1 MCFAVSS
8 ESDVTSPDLQ
18 NPKNL
23 TIDSPSL
30 QETASLWSSDSV
42 FMRGI
47 SSEEG
52 ARTSVSSDLKPVDP
66 TDKSSFSGFEQ
77 KDEHSTSV
85 HFEGKAGLSGSNPPG
100 LVDESSFS
108 SLDLKDEHSAPVF
121 LEDDSGF
128 ANVKPVDED
137 DLSLSALEPS
147 HDHSA
152 PVHLEGDFRD
162 RTFSE
167 TGNSDSNYK
176 RVNRLSS
183 IEDLSHIYENFLAFA
198 STMAERS
205 PEFQQQLYHV
215 YENVTQA
222 FDFRSQ
228 DGLHKKEDLVEEKAS
243 CSVAQETNVEKEL
256 GSPSMEMSSEF
267 EKISLR
273 DRERKE
279 NEYMYRPYSGICGES
294 ELEKLAES
302 LGEEDENEINTLAEN
317 KNENSTEVDLR
328 GGRLAGETDDVKSTV
343 ELQSDEVVCS
353 TSADVVDSSGQ
364 TPLRDENAEEK
375 HADDNNTVQSAPTL
389 LHADCVSAVET
400 GSSSFYLVQEVNEQ
414 IWSEVAS
421 RVPSESVVETSM
433 QISATAESATDQET
447 SASLVGDSP
456 VENVA
461 EEVAERG
468 VVIQGPID
476 DSQDDEENFSAPEK
490 KGSMEE
496 TAFSDIQHLSEDT
509 ALSEENRFTIR
520 TNEIEESSLQL
531 SCFKNNDS
539 DSDVIKEA
547 QTSNLTPSSGNSC
560 LKCGSI
566 QNVFNAGSFVTSTPL
581 ESKCSMEVH
590 SKQNILST
598 VCACE
603 QAQSWDEATLQVEE
617 IASVPRQ
624 DPGLEIA
631 STSACDNR
639 DTLVTEISNEPKR
652 KETVQDT
659 PQLRHPSS
667 KSNGESSSQ
676 ETVICDAETTNQ
688 AKNTTYKTY
697 RGDSCEQSDKM
708 PSNLARSCVSD
719 STTYLDSSSDFRENV
734 DVLKKSPERDTDCS
748 TKSSSDEEF
757 ATPEDTIDFSGRNN
771 EDDWTSMTQDSRGT
785 TSTEPVESIGTNRD
799 HSSKSSEGPCDGH
812 LLPATDPE
820 SDSKT
825 SLSVSSDSCK
835 VNANLEDKQDLTRSQ
850 MDILKAVTAA
860 FEEILELHGDEN
872 DSDDTKL

>member
-1 MCFAVSS
+1 
-8 ESDVTSPDLQ
+8 
-18 NPKNL
+18 
-23 TIDSPSL
+23 
-30 QETASLWSSDSV
+30 
-42 FMRGI
+42 MRGI

-66 TDKSSFSGFEQ
+66 IDKSSFSGFEP

-85 HFEGKAGLSGSNPPG
+85 HFEDKAGLPGSNPPG
-100 LVDESSFS
+100 PGDESSFS

-128 ANVKPVDED
+128 SNVKPVDED
-137 DLSLSALEPS
+137 DLSSSALEPS

-152 PVHLEGDFRD
+152 PVHLEGDSRD

-167 TGNSDSNYK
+167 TGNSDGNFK

-228 DGLHKKEDLVEEKAS
+228 DSLHKKEDLAEEKAS
-243 CSVAQETNVEKEL
+243 CSVGQETNVEKEL

-302 LGEEDENEINTLAEN
+302 LGEQEENEINTLAEN
-317 KNENSTEVDLR
+317 KNENSTEIDLR
-328 GGRLAGETDDVKSTV
+328 GGRLAGETDDVKSTN
-343 ELQSDEVVCS
+343 ESQSDEVVCS
-353 TSADVVDSSGQ
+353 ISADVVESSGQ
-364 TPLRDENAEEK
+364 SPLRDENAEEK
-375 HADDNNTVQSAPTL
+375 HADDNNTVQS
-389 LHADCVSAVET
+389 ADCVSAVET

-414 IWSEVAS
+414 IWSEVGS
-421 RVPSESVVETSM
+421 RVLSESVVETSL
-433 QISATAESATDQET
+433 QISATAESATDRET
-447 SASLVGDSP
+447 SASLVGESP

-461 EEVAERG
+461 EEVAERV

-490 KGSMEE
+490 KDSMEE
-496 TAFSDIQHLSEDT
+496 TAFSDIQHLSEHT
-509 ALSEENRFTIR
+509 ALSEEIRFTIR
-520 TNEIEESSLQL
+520 TNEIEESSLQS

-547 QTSNLTPSSGNSC
+547 QTSDLTPSSGNSC

-566 QNVFNAGSFVTSTPL
+566 QNVFIAGSFVTSTPL

-659 PQLRHPSS
+659 PQLRHSSS
-667 KSNGESSSQ
+667 KTNGESSNQ

-708 PSNLARSCVSD
+708 PSDLAWSCVSD
-719 STTYLDSSSDFRENV
+719 STTYLDSSSDFRLNV
-734 DVLKKSPERDTDCS
+734 DVPKKSPERDTDCS

-771 EDDWTSMTQDSRGT
+771 EHDWTSITQDSRGT
-785 TSTEPVESIGTNRD
+785 TSTAPVESIGTNRD

>member
-1 MCFAVSS
+1 M
-8 ESDVTSPDLQ
+8 
-18 NPKNL
+18 
-23 TIDSPSL
+23 
-30 QETASLWSSDSV
+30 
-42 FMRGI
+42 
-47 SSEEG
+47 
-52 ARTSVSSDLKPVDP
+52 
-66 TDKSSFSGFEQ
+66 
-77 KDEHSTSV
+77 
-85 HFEGKAGLSGSNPPG
+85 
-100 LVDESSFS
+100 
-108 SLDLKDEHSAPVF
+108 
-121 LEDDSGF
+121 
-128 ANVKPVDED
+128 
-137 DLSLSALEPS
+137 
-147 HDHSA
+147 
-152 PVHLEGDFRD
+152 
-162 RTFSE
+162 
-167 TGNSDSNYK
+167 
-176 RVNRLSS
+176 
-183 IEDLSHIYENFLAFA
+183 
-198 STMAERS
+198 
-205 PEFQQQLYHV
+205 
-215 YENVTQA
+215 
-222 FDFRSQ
+222 
-228 DGLHKKEDLVEEKAS
+228 
-243 CSVAQETNVEKEL
+243 
-256 GSPSMEMSSEF
+256 
-267 EKISLR
+267 
-273 DRERKE
+273 
-279 NEYMYRPYSGICGES
+279 
-294 ELEKLAES
+294 
-302 LGEEDENEINTLAEN
+302 
-317 KNENSTEVDLR
+317 
-328 GGRLAGETDDVKSTV
+328 
-343 ELQSDEVVCS
+343 
-353 TSADVVDSSGQ
+353 
-364 TPLRDENAEEK
+364 
-375 HADDNNTVQSAPTL
+375 
-389 LHADCVSAVET
+389 
-400 GSSSFYLVQEVNEQ
+400 
-414 IWSEVAS
+414 
-421 RVPSESVVETSM
+421 PSESVVETSL
-433 QISATAESATDQET
+433 QISATAESATDRET
-447 SASLVGDSP
+447 SASLVGESP

-520 TNEIEESSLQL
+520 ANEIEESSLQL

-547 QTSNLTPSSGNSC
+547 QTSDLTPSSGNSC

-566 QNVFNAGSFVTSTPL
+566 QNVFIAGSFVTSTPL

-598 VCACE
+598 VCVCE

-708 PSNLARSCVSD
+708 PSDLARSCVSD
-719 STTYLDSSSDFRENV
+719 STTYLDSSSDFRQNV
-734 DVLKKSPERDTDCS
+734 DVPKKSPERDSDCS

-757 ATPEDTIDFSGRNN
+757 ATPEDTIDFSERNN
-771 EDDWTSMTQDSRGT
+771 EHDWTSITQDSRGT
-785 TSTEPVESIGTNRD
+785 TSTASVESIGTNRD

>member
-1 MCFAVSS
+1 
-8 ESDVTSPDLQ
+8 
-18 NPKNL
+18 
-23 TIDSPSL
+23 
-30 QETASLWSSDSV
+30 
-42 FMRGI
+42 MRGI

-66 TDKSSFSGFEQ
+66 IDKSSFSGFEP

-85 HFEGKAGLSGSNPPG
+85 HFEDKAGLSGSNPPG
-100 LVDESSFS
+100 PGDESSFS

-128 ANVKPVDED
+128 SNVKPVDED
-137 DLSLSALEPS
+137 DLSSSALEPS

-152 PVHLEGDFRD
+152 PVHLEGDSRD

-167 TGNSDSNYK
+167 TGNSDGNFK

-228 DGLHKKEDLVEEKAS
+228 DSLHKKEDLAEEKAS
-243 CSVAQETNVEKEL
+243 CSVGQETNVEKEL

-302 LGEEDENEINTLAEN
+302 LGEQEENEINTLAEN
-317 KNENSTEVDLR
+317 KNENSTEIDLR
-328 GGRLAGETDDVKSTV
+328 GGRLAGETDDVKSTN
-343 ELQSDEVVCS
+343 ESQSDEVVCS
-353 TSADVVDSSGQ
+353 ISADVVESSGQ
-364 TPLRDENAEEK
+364 SPLRDENAEEK
-375 HADDNNTVQSAPTL
+375 HADDNNTVQS
-389 LHADCVSAVET
+389 ADCVSAVET

-414 IWSEVAS
+414 IWSEVGS
-421 RVPSESVVETSM
+421 RVPRESVVETSL
-433 QISATAESATDQET
+433 QISATAESATDRET
-447 SASLVGDSP
+447 SASLVGESP

-461 EEVAERG
+461 EEVAERV

-490 KGSMEE
+490 KDSMEE
-496 TAFSDIQHLSEDT
+496 TAFSDIQHLSEHT
-509 ALSEENRFTIR
+509 ALSEEIRFTIR

-547 QTSNLTPSSGNSC
+547 QTSDLTPSSGNSC

-566 QNVFNAGSFVTSTPL
+566 QNVFIAGSFVTSTPL

-598 VCACE
+598 VCVCE

-659 PQLRHPSS
+659 PQLRHSSS
-667 KSNGESSSQ
+667 KTNGESSNQ

-708 PSNLARSCVSD
+708 PSDLAWSCVSD
-719 STTYLDSSSDFRENV
+719 STTYLDSSSDFRLHV
-734 DVLKKSPERDTDCS
+734 DVPKKSPERDTDCS

-771 EDDWTSMTQDSRGT
+771 EHDWTSITQDSRGT
-785 TSTEPVESIGTNRD
+785 TSTAPVESIGTNRD

>member
-1 MCFAVSS
+1 
-8 ESDVTSPDLQ
+8 
-18 NPKNL
+18 
-23 TIDSPSL
+23 
-30 QETASLWSSDSV
+30 
-42 FMRGI
+42 MRGI

-66 TDKSSFSGFEQ
+66 IDKSSFSGFEP

-85 HFEGKAGLSGSNPPG
+85 HFEDKAGLSGSNPPG
-100 LVDESSFS
+100 PGDESSFS

-128 ANVKPVDED
+128 SNVKPVDED
-137 DLSLSALEPS
+137 DLSSSALEPS

-152 PVHLEGDFRD
+152 PVHLEGDSRD

-167 TGNSDSNYK
+167 TGNSDGNFK

-228 DGLHKKEDLVEEKAS
+228 DSLHKKEDLAEEKAS
-243 CSVAQETNVEKEL
+243 CSVGQETNVEKEL

-302 LGEEDENEINTLAEN
+302 LGEQEENEINTLAEN
-317 KNENSTEVDLR
+317 KNENSTEIDLR
-328 GGRLAGETDDVKSTV
+328 GGRLAGETDDVKSTN
-343 ELQSDEVVCS
+343 ESQSDEVVCS
-353 TSADVVDSSGQ
+353 ISADVVESSGQ
-364 TPLRDENAEEK
+364 SPLRDENAEEK
-375 HADDNNTVQSAPTL
+375 QADDNNTVQS
-389 LHADCVSAVET
+389 ADCVSAVET

-414 IWSEVAS
+414 IWSEVGS
-421 RVPSESVVETSM
+421 RVPSESVVETSL
-433 QISATAESATDQET
+433 QISATAESATDRET
-447 SASLVGDSP
+447 SASLVGESP

-461 EEVAERG
+461 EEVAERV

-490 KGSMEE
+490 KDSMEE
-496 TAFSDIQHLSEDT
+496 TAFSDIQHLSEHT
-509 ALSEENRFTIR
+509 ALSEEIRFTIR

-547 QTSNLTPSSGNSC
+547 QTSDLTPSSGNSC

-566 QNVFNAGSFVTSTPL
+566 QNVFIAGSFVTSTPL

-598 VCACE
+598 VCVCE

-659 PQLRHPSS
+659 PQLRHSSS
-667 KSNGESSSQ
+667 KTNGESSNQ

-708 PSNLARSCVSD
+708 PSDLAWSCVSD
-719 STTYLDSSSDFRENV
+719 STTYLDSSSDFRLHV
-734 DVLKKSPERDTDCS
+734 DVPKKSPERDTDCS

-771 EDDWTSMTQDSRGT
+771 EHDWTSITQDSRGT
-785 TSTEPVESIGTNRD
+785 TSTAPVESIGTNRD

>member
-1 MCFAVSS
+1 
-8 ESDVTSPDLQ
+8 
-18 NPKNL
+18 
-23 TIDSPSL
+23 
-30 QETASLWSSDSV
+30 
-42 FMRGI
+42 MRGI

-66 TDKSSFSGFEQ
+66 IDKSSFSGFEP

-85 HFEGKAGLSGSNPPG
+85 HFEDKAGLSGSNPPG
-100 LVDESSFS
+100 PGDESSFS

-128 ANVKPVDED
+128 SNVKPVDED
-137 DLSLSALEPS
+137 DLSSSALEPS

-152 PVHLEGDFRD
+152 PVHLEGDSRD

-167 TGNSDSNYK
+167 TGNSDGNFK

-228 DGLHKKEDLVEEKAS
+228 DSLHKKEDFAEEKAS
-243 CSVAQETNVEKEL
+243 CSVGQETNVEKEL

-302 LGEEDENEINTLAEN
+302 LGEQEENEINTLAEN
-317 KNENSTEVDLR
+317 KNENSTEIDLR
-328 GGRLAGETDDVKSTV
+328 GGRLAGETDDVKSTN
-343 ELQSDEVVCS
+343 ESQSDEVVCS
-353 TSADVVDSSGQ
+353 ISADVVESSGQ
-364 TPLRDENAEEK
+364 SPLRDENAEEK
-375 HADDNNTVQSAPTL
+375 HADDNNTVQSA
-389 LHADCVSAVET
+389 DCVSAVET
-400 GSSSFYLVQEVNEQ
+400 GSSSIYLVQEVNEQ
-414 IWSEVAS
+414 IWSEVGS
-421 RVPSESVVETSM
+421 RVPSESVVETSL
-433 QISATAESATDQET
+433 QISATAESATDRET
-447 SASLVGDSP
+447 SASLVGESP

-461 EEVAERG
+461 EEVAERV
-468 VVIQGPID
+468 VVIQGSID

-490 KGSMEE
+490 KDSMEE
-496 TAFSDIQHLSEDT
+496 TAFSDIQHLSEHT
-509 ALSEENRFTIR
+509 ALSEEIRFTIR

-547 QTSNLTPSSGNSC
+547 QTSDLTPSSGNSC
-560 LKCGSI
+560 LECGSI
-566 QNVFNAGSFVTSTPL
+566 QNVFIAGSFVTSTPL

-659 PQLRHPSS
+659 PQLRHSSS
-667 KSNGESSSQ
+667 KTNGESSNQ

-708 PSNLARSCVSD
+708 PSDLAWSCVSD
-719 STTYLDSSSDFRENV
+719 STTYLDSSSDFRLNV
-734 DVLKKSPERDTDCS
+734 DVPKKSPERDTDCS

-771 EDDWTSMTQDSRGT
+771 EHDWTSITQDSRGT
-785 TSTEPVESIGTNRD
+785 TSTAPVESIGTNRD

>member
-1 MCFAVSS
+1 
-8 ESDVTSPDLQ
+8 
-18 NPKNL
+18 
-23 TIDSPSL
+23 
-30 QETASLWSSDSV
+30 
-42 FMRGI
+42 MRGI

-66 TDKSSFSGFEQ
+66 IDKSSFSGFEP

-85 HFEGKAGLSGSNPPG
+85 HFEDKAGLSGSNPPG
-100 LVDESSFS
+100 PGDESSFS

-128 ANVKPVDED
+128 SNVKPVDED
-137 DLSLSALEPS
+137 DLSSSALEPS

-152 PVHLEGDFRD
+152 PVHLEGDSRD

-167 TGNSDSNYK
+167 TGNSDGNFK

-228 DGLHKKEDLVEEKAS
+228 DSLHKKEDLAEEKAS
-243 CSVAQETNVEKEL
+243 CSVGQETNVEKEL

-302 LGEEDENEINTLAEN
+302 LGEQEENEINTLAEN
-317 KNENSTEVDLR
+317 KNENSTEIDLR
-328 GGRLAGETDDVKSTV
+328 GGRLAGETDDVKSTN
-343 ELQSDEVVCS
+343 ESQSDEVVCS
-353 TSADVVDSSGQ
+353 ISADVVESSGQ
-364 TPLRDENAEEK
+364 SPLRDENAEEK
-375 HADDNNTVQSAPTL
+375 QADDNNTVQS
-389 LHADCVSAVET
+389 ADCVSAVET

-414 IWSEVAS
+414 IWSEVGS
-421 RVPSESVVETSM
+421 RVPSESVVETSL
-433 QISATAESATDQET
+433 QISATAESATDRET
-447 SASLVGDSP
+447 SASLVGESP

-461 EEVAERG
+461 EEVAERV

-490 KGSMEE
+490 KDSMEE
-496 TAFSDIQHLSEDT
+496 TAFSDIQHLSEHT
-509 ALSEENRFTIR
+509 ALSEEIRFTIK

-547 QTSNLTPSSGNSC
+547 QTSDLTPSSGNSC

-566 QNVFNAGSFVTSTPL
+566 QNVFIAGSFVTSTPL

-598 VCACE
+598 VCVCE

-659 PQLRHPSS
+659 PQLRHSSS
-667 KSNGESSSQ
+667 KTNGESSNQ

-708 PSNLARSCVSD
+708 PSDLAWSCVSD
-719 STTYLDSSSDFRENV
+719 STTYLDSSSDFRLHV
-734 DVLKKSPERDTDCS
+734 DVPKKSPERDTDCS

-771 EDDWTSMTQDSRGT
+771 EHDWTSITQDSRGT
-785 TSTEPVESIGTNRD
+785 TSTASVESIGTNRD

>member
-1 MCFAVSS
+1 
-8 ESDVTSPDLQ
+8 
-18 NPKNL
+18 
-23 TIDSPSL
+23 
-30 QETASLWSSDSV
+30 
-42 FMRGI
+42 MRGI

-66 TDKSSFSGFEQ
+66 VDKSSFSGFEP

-85 HFEGKAGLSGSNPPG
+85 HFEDKAGLSGSNPPG
-100 LVDESSFS
+100 PGDESSFS

-128 ANVKPVDED
+128 SNVKPVDED
-137 DLSLSALEPS
+137 DLSSSALEPS

-152 PVHLEGDFRD
+152 PVHLEGDSRD

-167 TGNSDSNYK
+167 TGNSDGNFK

-228 DGLHKKEDLVEEKAS
+228 DSLHKKEDLAEEKAS
-243 CSVAQETNVEKEL
+243 CSVGQETNVEKEL

-302 LGEEDENEINTLAEN
+302 LGEQEENEINTLAEN
-317 KNENSTEVDLR
+317 KNENSTEIDLR
-328 GGRLAGETDDVKSTV
+328 GGRLAGETDDVKSTN
-343 ELQSDEVVCS
+343 ESQSDEVVCS
-353 TSADVVDSSGQ
+353 ISADVVESSGQ
-364 TPLRDENAEEK
+364 SPLRDENAEEK
-375 HADDNNTVQSAPTL
+375 HADDNNTVQS
-389 LHADCVSAVET
+389 ADCVSAVET

-414 IWSEVAS
+414 IWSEVGS
-421 RVPSESVVETSM
+421 RVPSESVVETSL
-433 QISATAESATDQET
+433 QISATAESATDRET
-447 SASLVGDSP
+447 SASLVGESP

-461 EEVAERG
+461 EEVAERV

-476 DSQDDEENFSAPEK
+476 DSHDDEENFSAPEK
-490 KGSMEE
+490 KDSMEE
-496 TAFSDIQHLSEDT
+496 TAFSDIQHLSEHT
-509 ALSEENRFTIR
+509 ALSEEIRFTIR
-520 TNEIEESSLQL
+520 TNEIEKSSLQS

-547 QTSNLTPSSGNSC
+547 QTSDLTPSSGNRC

-566 QNVFNAGSFVTSTPL
+566 QNVFIAGSFVTSTPL

-659 PQLRHPSS
+659 PQLRHSSS
-667 KSNGESSSQ
+667 KTNGESSNQ

-708 PSNLARSCVSD
+708 PSDLAWSCVSD
-719 STTYLDSSSDFRENV
+719 STTYLDSSSDFRLNF
-734 DVLKKSPERDTDCS
+734 DVPKKSPERDTDCS

-771 EDDWTSMTQDSRGT
+771 EHDWTSITQDSRGT
-785 TSTEPVESIGTNRD
+785 TSTAPVESIGTNRD

>member
-1 MCFAVSS
+1 
-8 ESDVTSPDLQ
+8 
-18 NPKNL
+18 
-23 TIDSPSL
+23 
-30 QETASLWSSDSV
+30 
-42 FMRGI
+42 MRGI

-66 TDKSSFSGFEQ
+66 IDKSSFSGFEP

-85 HFEGKAGLSGSNPPG
+85 HFEDKAGLPGSNPPG
-100 LVDESSFS
+100 PGDESSFS

-128 ANVKPVDED
+128 SNVKPVDED
-137 DLSLSALEPS
+137 DLSSSALEPS

-152 PVHLEGDFRD
+152 PVHLEGDSRD

-167 TGNSDSNYK
+167 TGNSDGNFK

-228 DGLHKKEDLVEEKAS
+228 DSLHKKEDLAEEKAS
-243 CSVAQETNVEKEL
+243 CSVGQETNVEKEL

-302 LGEEDENEINTLAEN
+302 LGEQEENEINTLAEN
-317 KNENSTEVDLR
+317 KNENSTEIDLR
-328 GGRLAGETDDVKSTV
+328 GGRLAGETDDVKSTN
-343 ELQSDEVVCS
+343 ESQSDEVVCS
-353 TSADVVDSSGQ
+353 ISADVVESSGQ
-364 TPLRDENAEEK
+364 SPLRDENAEEK
-375 HADDNNTVQSAPTL
+375 HADDNNTVQS
-389 LHADCVSAVET
+389 ADCVSAVET

-414 IWSEVAS
+414 IWSEVGS
-421 RVPSESVVETSM
+421 RVLSESVVETSL
-433 QISATAESATDQET
+433 QISATAESATDRET
-447 SASLVGDSP
+447 SASLVGESP

-461 EEVAERG
+461 EEVAERV

-490 KGSMEE
+490 KDSMEE
-496 TAFSDIQHLSEDT
+496 TAFSDIQHLSEHT
-509 ALSEENRFTIR
+509 ALSEEIRFTIR
-520 TNEIEESSLQL
+520 TNEIEESSLQS

-547 QTSNLTPSSGNSC
+547 QTSDLTPSSGNSC

-566 QNVFNAGSFVTSTPL
+566 QNVFIAGSFVTSTPL

-598 VCACE
+598 VCVCE

-659 PQLRHPSS
+659 PQLRHSSS
-667 KSNGESSSQ
+667 KTNGESSNQ

-708 PSNLARSCVSD
+708 PSDLAWSCVSD
-719 STTYLDSSSDFRENV
+719 STTYLDSSSDFRLNV
-734 DVLKKSPERDTDCS
+734 DVPKKSPERDTDCS

-771 EDDWTSMTQDSRGT
+771 EHDWTSITQDSRGT
-785 TSTEPVESIGTNRD
+785 TSTASVESIGTNRD

>member
-42 FMRGI
+42 FLRGI

-66 TDKSSFSGFEQ
+66 TDKSSFSGFEP

-85 HFEGKAGLSGSNPPG
+85 HFEDKAGLLGSNPPG
-100 LVDESSFS
+100 PMDESSFS

-121 LEDDSGF
+121 LEDDSDF
-128 ANVKPVDED
+128 SNVKPVDED
-137 DLSLSALEPS
+137 DLSSSALEPS
-147 HDHSA
+147 HDHST
-152 PVHLEGDFRD
+152 PVHFEGDSRD

-167 TGNSDSNYK
+167 TGNSDSNFK

-228 DGLHKKEDLVEEKAS
+228 DSLHKKEDLAEEKAS
-243 CSVAQETNVEKEL
+243 CSVGQETNVEKEL

-302 LGEEDENEINTLAEN
+302 LGGEEENEINTLAEN

-328 GGRLAGETDDVKSTV
+328 GGRLVGETDYVKSTN
-343 ELQSDEVVCS
+343 ESQSDEVVCS
-353 TSADVVDSSGQ
+353 ISADVVESSGQ

-414 IWSEVAS
+414 IWSEVGS
-421 RVPSESVVETSM
+421 RLPSESVVETSM
-433 QISATAESATDQET
+433 QISATAESATDRET
-447 SASLVGDSP
+447 SASLVGESP

-461 EEVAERG
+461 EKVAERD

-476 DSQDDEENFSAPEK
+476 DSQDDEENFNAPENK
-490 KGSMEE
+490 DSMEE

-509 ALSEENRFTIR
+509 ALSEENCFTIR

-539 DSDVIKEA
+539 DSDVSKEA
-547 QTSNLTPSSGNSC
+547 QTSDLTPSSGNSC
-560 LKCGSI
+560 PKCGSI
-566 QNVFNAGSFVTSTPL
+566 QNVFIAGSFVTAAPL

-603 QAQSWDEATLQVEE
+603 QAQLWNEAAPQVEE
-617 IASVPRQ
+617 IVSVARR

-631 STSACDNR
+631 STSACGNR

-659 PQLRHPSS
+659 LQLSPSS
-667 KSNGESSSQ
+667 KTNGENCNQ
-676 ETVICDAETTNQ
+676 ETVICGTETTNP
-688 AKNTTYKTY
+688 AKNTTDETY

-708 PSNLARSCVSD
+708 PSDLARSCVSD
-719 STTYLDSSSDFRENV
+719 STTYLDLSSDFRQNV
-734 DVLKKSPERDTDCS
+734 DVPKKSPERDTDCS

-757 ATPEDTIDFSGRNN
+757 ATPEDTIDFSRGNN
-771 EDDWTSMTQDSRGT
+771 EDDWTSITQDSRGT

-799 HSSKSSEGPCDGH
+799 HSSKSSEGPGDDH

-820 SDSKT
+820 SESKT
-825 SLSVSSDSCK
+825 SPSVSSDGCK
-835 VNANLEDKQDLTRSQ
+835 VNANLENKQDLTRSQ

>member
-1 MCFAVSS
+1 
-8 ESDVTSPDLQ
+8 
-18 NPKNL
+18 
-23 TIDSPSL
+23 
-30 QETASLWSSDSV
+30 
-42 FMRGI
+42 MRGI

-66 TDKSSFSGFEQ
+66 IDKSSFSGFEP

-85 HFEGKAGLSGSNPPG
+85 HFEDKAGLPGSNPPG
-100 LVDESSFS
+100 PGDESSFS

-128 ANVKPVDED
+128 SNVKPVDED
-137 DLSLSALEPS
+137 DLSSSALEPS

-152 PVHLEGDFRD
+152 PVHLEGDSRD

-167 TGNSDSNYK
+167 TGNSDGNFK

-228 DGLHKKEDLVEEKAS
+228 DSLHKKEDLAEEKAS
-243 CSVAQETNVEKEL
+243 CSVGQETNVEKEL

-302 LGEEDENEINTLAEN
+302 LGEQEENEINTLAEN
-317 KNENSTEVDLR
+317 KNENSTEIDLR
-328 GGRLAGETDDVKSTV
+328 GGRLAGETDDVKSTN
-343 ELQSDEVVCS
+343 ESQSDEVVCS
-353 TSADVVDSSGQ
+353 ISADVVESSGQ
-364 TPLRDENAEEK
+364 SPLRDENAEEK
-375 HADDNNTVQSAPTL
+375 HADDNNTVQS
-389 LHADCVSAVET
+389 ADCVSAVET

-414 IWSEVAS
+414 IWSEVGS
-421 RVPSESVVETSM
+421 RVLSESVVETSL
-433 QISATAESATDQET
+433 QISATAESATDRET
-447 SASLVGDSP
+447 SASLVGESP

-461 EEVAERG
+461 EEVAERV

-490 KGSMEE
+490 KDSMEE
-496 TAFSDIQHLSEDT
+496 TAFSDIQHLSEHT
-509 ALSEENRFTIR
+509 ALSEEIRFTIR
-520 TNEIEESSLQL
+520 TSEIEESSLQS

-547 QTSNLTPSSGNSC
+547 QTSDLTPSSGNSC

-566 QNVFNAGSFVTSTPL
+566 QNVFIAGSFVTSTPL

-659 PQLRHPSS
+659 PQLRHSSS
-667 KSNGESSSQ
+667 KTNGESSNQ

-708 PSNLARSCVSD
+708 PSDLAWSCVSD
-719 STTYLDSSSDFRENV
+719 STTYLDSSSDFRLNV
-734 DVLKKSPERDTDCS
+734 DVPKKSPERDTDCS

-771 EDDWTSMTQDSRGT
+771 EHDWTSITQDSRGT
-785 TSTEPVESIGTNRD
+785 TSTAPVESIGTNRD

>member
-1 MCFAVSS
+1 
-8 ESDVTSPDLQ
+8 
-18 NPKNL
+18 
-23 TIDSPSL
+23 
-30 QETASLWSSDSV
+30 
-42 FMRGI
+42 MRGI

-66 TDKSSFSGFEQ
+66 IDKSSFSGFEP

-85 HFEGKAGLSGSNPPG
+85 HFEDKAGLSGSNPPG
-100 LVDESSFS
+100 PGDESSFS

-128 ANVKPVDED
+128 SNVKPVDED
-137 DLSLSALEPS
+137 DLSSSALEPS
-147 HDHSA
+147 HYHSA
-152 PVHLEGDFRD
+152 PVHLEGDSRD

-167 TGNSDSNYK
+167 TGNSDGNFK

-228 DGLHKKEDLVEEKAS
+228 DSLHKKEDLAEEKAS
-243 CSVAQETNVEKEL
+243 CSVGQETNVEKEL

-302 LGEEDENEINTLAEN
+302 LGEQEENEINTLAEN
-317 KNENSTEVDLR
+317 KNENSTEIDLR
-328 GGRLAGETDDVKSTV
+328 GGRLAGETDDVKSTN
-343 ELQSDEVVCS
+343 ESQSDEVVCS
-353 TSADVVDSSGQ
+353 ISADVVESSGQ
-364 TPLRDENAEEK
+364 SPLRDENAEEK
-375 HADDNNTVQSAPTL
+375 HADDNNTVQS
-389 LHADCVSAVET
+389 ADCVSAVET

-414 IWSEVAS
+414 IWSEVGS
-421 RVPSESVVETSM
+421 RVPSESVVETSL
-433 QISATAESATDQET
+433 QISATAESATDRET
-447 SASLVGDSP
+447 SASLVGESP

-461 EEVAERG
+461 EEVAERV

-490 KGSMEE
+490 KDSMEE
-496 TAFSDIQHLSEDT
+496 TAFSDIQHLSEHT
-509 ALSEENRFTIR
+509 ALSEEIRFTIK

-547 QTSNLTPSSGNSC
+547 QTSDLTPSSGNSC
-560 LKCGSI
+560 LECGSI
-566 QNVFNAGSFVTSTPL
+566 QNVFIAGSFVTSTPL

-659 PQLRHPSS
+659 PQLRHSSS
-667 KSNGESSSQ
+667 KTNGESSNQ

-708 PSNLARSCVSD
+708 PSDLAWSCVSD
-719 STTYLDSSSDFRENV
+719 STTYLDSSSDFRLNV
-734 DVLKKSPERDTDCS
+734 DVPKKSPERDTDCS

-771 EDDWTSMTQDSRGT
+771 EHDWTSITQDSRGT
-785 TSTEPVESIGTNRD
+785 TSTAPVESIGTNRD

>member
-1 MCFAVSS
+1 
-8 ESDVTSPDLQ
+8 
-18 NPKNL
+18 
-23 TIDSPSL
+23 
-30 QETASLWSSDSV
+30 
-42 FMRGI
+42 MRGI

-66 TDKSSFSGFEQ
+66 IDKSSFSGFEP

-85 HFEGKAGLSGSNPPG
+85 HFEDKAGLPGSNPPG
-100 LVDESSFS
+100 PGDESSFS

-128 ANVKPVDED
+128 SNVKPVDED
-137 DLSLSALEPS
+137 DLSSSALEPS

-152 PVHLEGDFRD
+152 PVHLEGDSRD

-167 TGNSDSNYK
+167 TGNSDGNFK

-228 DGLHKKEDLVEEKAS
+228 DSLHKKEDLAEEKAS
-243 CSVAQETNVEKEL
+243 CSVGQETNVEKEL

-302 LGEEDENEINTLAEN
+302 LGEQEENEINTLAEN
-317 KNENSTEVDLR
+317 KNENSTEIDLR
-328 GGRLAGETDDVKSTV
+328 GGRLAGETDDVKSTN
-343 ELQSDEVVCS
+343 ESQSDEVVCS
-353 TSADVVDSSGQ
+353 ISADVVESSGQ
-364 TPLRDENAEEK
+364 SPLRDENAEEK
-375 HADDNNTVQSAPTL
+375 HADDNNTVQS
-389 LHADCVSAVET
+389 ADCVSAVET

-414 IWSEVAS
+414 IWSEVGS
-421 RVPSESVVETSM
+421 RVPSESVVETSL
-433 QISATAESATDQET
+433 QISATAESATDRET
-447 SASLVGDSP
+447 SASLVGESP

-461 EEVAERG
+461 EEVAERV

-490 KGSMEE
+490 KDSMEE
-496 TAFSDIQHLSEDT
+496 TAFSDIQHLSEHT
-509 ALSEENRFTIR
+509 ALSEEIRFTIR
-520 TNEIEESSLQL
+520 TNEIEESSLQS

-547 QTSNLTPSSGNSC
+547 QTSDLTPSSGNSC

-566 QNVFNAGSFVTSTPL
+566 QNVFIAGSFVTSTPL

-598 VCACE
+598 VCVCE

-659 PQLRHPSS
+659 PQLRHSSS
-667 KSNGESSSQ
+667 KTNGESSNQ

-708 PSNLARSCVSD
+708 PSDLAWSCVSD
-719 STTYLDSSSDFRENV
+719 STTYLDSSSDFRLNV
-734 DVLKKSPERDTDCS
+734 DVPKKSPERDTDCS

-771 EDDWTSMTQDSRGT
+771 EHDWTSITQDSRGT
-785 TSTEPVESIGTNRD
+785 TSTASVESIGTNRD

>member
-1 MCFAVSS
+1 M
-8 ESDVTSPDLQ
+8 
-18 NPKNL
+18 
-23 TIDSPSL
+23 
-30 QETASLWSSDSV
+30 
-42 FMRGI
+42 
-47 SSEEG
+47 
-52 ARTSVSSDLKPVDP
+52 
-66 TDKSSFSGFEQ
+66 
-77 KDEHSTSV
+77 
-85 HFEGKAGLSGSNPPG
+85 
-100 LVDESSFS
+100 
-108 SLDLKDEHSAPVF
+108 
-121 LEDDSGF
+121 
-128 ANVKPVDED
+128 
-137 DLSLSALEPS
+137 
-147 HDHSA
+147 
-152 PVHLEGDFRD
+152 
-162 RTFSE
+162 
-167 TGNSDSNYK
+167 
-176 RVNRLSS
+176 
-183 IEDLSHIYENFLAFA
+183 
-198 STMAERS
+198 
-205 PEFQQQLYHV
+205 
-215 YENVTQA
+215 
-222 FDFRSQ
+222 
-228 DGLHKKEDLVEEKAS
+228 
-243 CSVAQETNVEKEL
+243 
-256 GSPSMEMSSEF
+256 
-267 EKISLR
+267 
-273 DRERKE
+273 
-279 NEYMYRPYSGICGES
+279 
-294 ELEKLAES
+294 
-302 LGEEDENEINTLAEN
+302 
-317 KNENSTEVDLR
+317 
-328 GGRLAGETDDVKSTV
+328 
-343 ELQSDEVVCS
+343 
-353 TSADVVDSSGQ
+353 
-364 TPLRDENAEEK
+364 
-375 HADDNNTVQSAPTL
+375 
-389 LHADCVSAVET
+389 
-400 GSSSFYLVQEVNEQ
+400 
-414 IWSEVAS
+414 AS

-447 SASLVGDSP
+447 SASLVGESP

-566 QNVFNAGSFVTSTPL
+566 QNVFIAGSFVTSTPL

-659 PQLRHPSS
+659 PQLRLPSS

-708 PSNLARSCVSD
+708 PSDLAWSCVSD
-719 STTYLDSSSDFRENV
+719 STTYLDSSSDFRLNV
-734 DVLKKSPERDTDCS
+734 DVPKKSPERDTDCS

-771 EDDWTSMTQDSRGT
+771 EHDWTSITQDSRGT
-785 TSTEPVESIGTNRD
+785 TSTAPVESIGTNRD

>member
-1 MCFAVSS
+1 M
-8 ESDVTSPDLQ
+8 
-18 NPKNL
+18 
-23 TIDSPSL
+23 
-30 QETASLWSSDSV
+30 
-42 FMRGI
+42 
-47 SSEEG
+47 
-52 ARTSVSSDLKPVDP
+52 
-66 TDKSSFSGFEQ
+66 
-77 KDEHSTSV
+77 
-85 HFEGKAGLSGSNPPG
+85 
-100 LVDESSFS
+100 
-108 SLDLKDEHSAPVF
+108 
-121 LEDDSGF
+121 
-128 ANVKPVDED
+128 
-137 DLSLSALEPS
+137 
-147 HDHSA
+147 
-152 PVHLEGDFRD
+152 
-162 RTFSE
+162 
-167 TGNSDSNYK
+167 
-176 RVNRLSS
+176 
-183 IEDLSHIYENFLAFA
+183 
-198 STMAERS
+198 
-205 PEFQQQLYHV
+205 
-215 YENVTQA
+215 
-222 FDFRSQ
+222 
-228 DGLHKKEDLVEEKAS
+228 
-243 CSVAQETNVEKEL
+243 
-256 GSPSMEMSSEF
+256 
-267 EKISLR
+267 
-273 DRERKE
+273 
-279 NEYMYRPYSGICGES
+279 
-294 ELEKLAES
+294 
-302 LGEEDENEINTLAEN
+302 
-317 KNENSTEVDLR
+317 
-328 GGRLAGETDDVKSTV
+328 
-343 ELQSDEVVCS
+343 
-353 TSADVVDSSGQ
+353 
-364 TPLRDENAEEK
+364 
-375 HADDNNTVQSAPTL
+375 
-389 LHADCVSAVET
+389 SAVET

-414 IWSEVAS
+414 IWSEVGS
-421 RVPSESVVETSM
+421 RVPSESVVETSL
-433 QISATAESATDQET
+433 QISATAESATDRET
-447 SASLVGDSP
+447 SASLVGESP

-461 EEVAERG
+461 EEVAERV

-490 KGSMEE
+490 KDSMEE

-509 ALSEENRFTIR
+509 ALSEEIRFTIR

-547 QTSNLTPSSGNSC
+547 QTSDLTPSSGNSC

-566 QNVFNAGSFVTSTPL
+566 QNVFIAGSFVTSTPL

-659 PQLRHPSS
+659 PQLRHSSS
-667 KSNGESSSQ
+667 KTNGESSNQ

-708 PSNLARSCVSD
+708 PSDLAWSCVSD
-719 STTYLDSSSDFRENV
+719 STTYLDSSSDFRQNV
-734 DVLKKSPERDTDCS
+734 DVPKKSPERDTDCS

-771 EDDWTSMTQDSRGT
+771 EHDWTSITQDSRGT
-785 TSTEPVESIGTNRD
+785 TSTAPVESIGTNRD

>member
-1 MCFAVSS
+1 
-8 ESDVTSPDLQ
+8 
-18 NPKNL
+18 
-23 TIDSPSL
+23 
-30 QETASLWSSDSV
+30 
-42 FMRGI
+42 MRGI

-66 TDKSSFSGFEQ
+66 IDKSSFSGFEP

-85 HFEGKAGLSGSNPPG
+85 HFEDKAGLSGSNPPG
-100 LVDESSFS
+100 PGDESSFS

-128 ANVKPVDED
+128 SNVKPVDED
-137 DLSLSALEPS
+137 DLSSSALEPS

-152 PVHLEGDFRD
+152 PVHLEGDSRD

-167 TGNSDSNYK
+167 TGNSDDNFK

-228 DGLHKKEDLVEEKAS
+228 DSLHKKEDLAEEKAS
-243 CSVAQETNVEKEL
+243 CSVGQETNVEKEL

-302 LGEEDENEINTLAEN
+302 LGEQEENEINTLAEN
-317 KNENSTEVDLR
+317 KNENSTEIDLR
-328 GGRLAGETDDVKSTV
+328 GGRLAGETDDVKSTN
-343 ELQSDEVVCS
+343 ESQSDEVVCS
-353 TSADVVDSSGQ
+353 ISADVVESSGQ
-364 TPLRDENAEEK
+364 SPLRDENAEEK
-375 HADDNNTVQSAPTL
+375 HADDNNTVQS
-389 LHADCVSAVET
+389 ADCVSAVET

-414 IWSEVAS
+414 IWSEVGS
-421 RVPSESVVETSM
+421 RVPSESVVETSL
-433 QISATAESATDQET
+433 QISATAESATDRET
-447 SASLVGDSP
+447 SASLVGESP

-461 EEVAERG
+461 EEVAERV

-490 KGSMEE
+490 KDSMEE
-496 TAFSDIQHLSEDT
+496 TAFSDIQHLSEHT
-509 ALSEENRFTIR
+509 ALSEEIRFTIR

-547 QTSNLTPSSGNSC
+547 QTSDLTPSSGNSC
-560 LKCGSI
+560 LECGSI
-566 QNVFNAGSFVTSTPL
+566 QNVFIAGSFVTSTPL

-598 VCACE
+598 VCVCE

-659 PQLRHPSS
+659 PQLRHSSS
-667 KSNGESSSQ
+667 KTNGESSNQ

-688 AKNTTYKTY
+688 GKNTTYKTY

-708 PSNLARSCVSD
+708 PSDLAWSCVSD
-719 STTYLDSSSDFRENV
+719 STTYLDSSSDFRLHV
-734 DVLKKSPERDTDCS
+734 DVPKKSPERDTDCS

-771 EDDWTSMTQDSRGT
+771 EHDWTSITQDSRGT
-785 TSTEPVESIGTNRD
+785 TSTAPVESIGTNRD

>member
-1 MCFAVSS
+1 M
-8 ESDVTSPDLQ
+8 
-18 NPKNL
+18 
-23 TIDSPSL
+23 DSPSL

-66 TDKSSFSGFEQ
+66 IDKSSFSGCEQ

-85 HFEGKAGLSGSNPPG
+85 HFEDKAGLSGSNPPG
-100 LVDESSFS
+100 PLDESSFS
-108 SLDLKDEHSAPVF
+108 SLVLKDEHSAPVF

-128 ANVKPVDED
+128 SNVKPVDED
-137 DLSLSALEPS
+137 DLSSSALEPS

-152 PVHLEGDFRD
+152 PVHLEGDSRD

-167 TGNSDSNYK
+167 TGNSDSNFK

-228 DGLHKKEDLVEEKAS
+228 DSLHKKEDLVEEKAS
-243 CSVAQETNVEKEL
+243 CSVGQETNVEKEL

-279 NEYMYRPYSGICGES
+279 NEYIYRPYSGICGES

-317 KNENSTEVDLR
+317 KNENSSEVDLR
-328 GGRLAGETDDVKSTV
+328 GGRLVGETDDVKSTS
-343 ELQSDEVVCS
+343 ESQSDEVVCS
-353 TSADVVDSSGQ
+353 TSADVVESSGQ

-414 IWSEVAS
+414 IWSEVGS

-433 QISATAESATDQET
+433 QISATAESATDRET
-447 SASLVGDSP
+447 SASFVGESP

-461 EEVAERG
+461 EEVAERV

-490 KGSMEE
+490 KDSMEE

-509 ALSEENRFTIR
+509 ALSEENRFTTR
-520 TNEIEESSLQL
+520 TNEIEESSLLL

-539 DSDVIKEA
+539 DSDVRKEA
-547 QTSNLTPSSGNSC
+547 QTSDLTPSSGNSC
-560 LKCGSI
+560 PECGSI
-566 QNVFNAGSFVTSTPL
+566 QNVFIAGSFVTSTPL

-631 STSACDNR
+631 LTSAFDNL
-639 DTLVTEISNEPKR
+639 DTLGTEISNEPKR

-659 PQLRHPSS
+659 PQLSHPSS
-667 KSNGESSSQ
+667 KTNGENSNQ
-676 ETVICDAETTNQ
+676 ETVICDTETTNS
-688 AKNTTYKTY
+688 AKNTTDTTF
-697 RGDSCEQSDKM
+697 RGDSCEQSEEK
-708 PSNLARSCVSD
+708 PSDLAGSCVSD
-719 STTYLDSSSDFRENV
+719 STTYLDSSSDFRQNV
-734 DVLKKSPERDTDCS
+734 YVPKKSPERDTDCS

-771 EDDWTSMTQDSRGT
+771 EDDWTSMTQDIRGT

-799 HSSKSSEGPCDGH
+799 HSSKSLEGPCDGH
-812 LLPATDPE
+812 LFPATDPE

-825 SLSVSSDSCK
+825 SPSVSSDSCK
-835 VNANLEDKQDLTRSQ
+835 VNANLENKQELTRSQ